1 MSKKLNNL
9 IHEIGRGIEVENIKI
24 EQLLFNNDNIYL
36 KIEKELKEIILEYN
50 LIIQLLHF
58 LKVVISIVLKNI
70 EKLDLSNILIN
81 TQLGINGIYYN
92 GVDLILKHNSE
103 NIVLSA
109 NNILNCLLLVEK
121 LILKIKIIN
130 NDTINN
136 NGDILLEDEL
146 NGEFDGELIFLIEN
160 KKRIRRKKVEK
171 NEIGV
176 IFGKCKQD
184 NNLLIGDFS
193 EEVNY
198 TLIDIKKILKK
209 KINLTLNITYLSQN
223 QFKFEFKKSKG
234 VF

>member
-1 MSKKLNNL
+1 M
-9 IHEIGRGIEVENIKI
+9 
-24 EQLLFNNDNIYL
+24 
-36 KIEKELKEIILEYN
+36 
-50 LIIQLLHF
+50 
-58 LKVVISIVLKNI
+58 
-70 EKLDLSNILIN
+70 
-81 TQLGINGIYYN
+81 
-92 GVDLILKHNSE
+92 VDLILKHNLE

-121 LILKIKIIN
+121 LILKIKIIKN
-130 NDTINN
+130 NTISN

-176 IFGKCKQD
+176 LFSKCKQY

-209 KINLTLNITYLSQN
+209 NINLTLNITYLSQN

-234 VF
+234 RFEDRTSFIQYFENFSITRVIE